1 MERMAMLQ
9 VADAPAQGTEVLTSG
24 NQRVENLT
32 AGRGTARVLSLKG
45 RWLEGHVL
53 RRSGWLEFEPG
64 ESFVVGMSGSP
75 IVDGTGAAIGVVS
88 TSQSSPV
95 IVDSLSARV
104 VRSILAAGIVC
115 LKRHGFSNDSRPRRM
130 YR

>member
-1 MERMAMLQ
+1 MRQ
-9 VADAPAQGTEVLTSG
+9 RKAPEVLTSG

-45 RWLEGHVL
+45 RWLEGRVL

-64 ESFVVGMSGSP
+64 ESFVGGMSGSP

-95 IVDSLSARV
+95 IVD
-104 VRSILAAGIVC
+104 
-115 LKRHGFSNDSRPRRM
+115 RHGWCEASSRPGSDEDQVPGSGPPL
-130 YR
+130 YSN